1 MMTNEQVLQAVNRL
15 TETYN
20 ALQENLALLQQG
32 GRLPSPLY
40 RNAYIAYDGKEDENP
55 IAKGDILNVGT
66 GSIDKPS
73 LWYGQYFIPCR
84 GEDVIKTGTQLPKN
98 YVVIKMKP
106 VSEKDGTFFINQAH
120 DANWK
125 HGIISVYLCKPETKE
140 PIVYLGS
147 SCPDK
152 HAETGK
158 SVVFGPDNNLGWVR
172 RYYQWLSFN
181 YNASDIKRDADGY
194 AYFAVSSSVATW
206 YLGGY
211 AIAERVTDFVWTGAR
226 IFDLDFYQSKSKSV
240 HHGLYEQL
248 TLSRF
253 DAASSHFDVRLP
265 YQKQGK
271 ALIIGVLLVDDSAVP
286 SPLFFGHITKA
297 LFPSDSIAAGNFP
310 AVRGSISRFRWMTVH
325 ISAEEA
331 AKNTIELQGLKLLRL
346 NITVPI
352 CERHFYF
359 AGMFTETV
367 Q

>member
-1 MMTNEQVLQAVNRL
+1 MTNEQVLQAVNRL

-40 RNAYIAYDGKEDENP
+40 RNAHIAYNGEPDINP
-55 IAKGDILNVGT
+55 ITRGDILNVGT
-66 GSIDKPS
+66 GTIDTPS
-73 LWYGQYFIPCR
+73 LWNSQYFIPCN
-84 GEDVIKTGTQLPKN
+84 GKDVITAGTQLPKN
-98 YVVIKMKP
+98 YIVVKVKP
-106 VSEKDGTFFINQAH
+106 VSEKDGTFFINQAA
-120 DANWK
+120 ANSWG

-140 PIVYLGS
+140 PTVYLGS

-152 HAETGK
+152 HADVGK
-158 SVVFGPDNNLGWVR
+158 SVVFGPDNNLGGVR

-181 YNASDIKRDADGY
+181 YNASDMKRDADGY

-211 AIAERVTDFVWTGAR
+211 AIAERTTDFVWTAAR
-226 IFDLDFYQSKSKSV
+226 VFDLDFYQSKSKSI
-240 HHGLYEQL
+240 HIDLFEQL
-248 TLSRF
+248 TYSKF
-253 DAASSHFDVRLP
+253 DAASSYLDVRLP

-271 ALIIGVLLVDDSAVP
+271 DLIIGILVIDDYTVP
-286 SPLFFGHITKA
+286 SPLFFGYATEA

-310 AVRGSISRFRWMTVH
+310 AVRGAISKLRWMTVH
-325 ISAEEA
+325 VSAEEA

-346 NITVPI
+346 NITVPT

-359 AGMFTETV
+359 VGMFTETV